1 MSTVSHRRYIVHPYR
16 FNLWIAIVSM
26 VMIFA
31 AFTSAY
37 IIKKGDSNNWIIV
50 TLPQLFQYSTLVAL
64 ISSITMQAAYIA
76 FKRNKIYLYRAFIT
90 TTFFLGASFLML
102 QINGWQQL
110 AASGATLSSHPAA
123 SFIYVIS
130 GAHFVHIAG
139 GVVALFIFA
148 VKAFTVY
155 HTPVDTLILNINPD
169 KQVGVELMT
178 TYWHFVDILWIYL
191 FIFFQVN

>member
-1 MSTVSHRRYIVHPYR
+1 MNTVSHTRFIVHPYR
-16 FNLWIAIVSM
+16 FNLWLAIVSM

-37 IIKKGDSNNWIIV
+37 IIKKADSNNWIAV
-50 TLPQLFQYSTLVAL
+50 ALPTLFQISAIIAV
-64 ISSITMQAAYIA
+64 ISSITMQAAYIS
-76 FKRNKIYLYRAFIT
+76 FKKNKIRAYRILICIT
-90 TTFFLGASFLML
+90 FLLGTSFLLL
-102 QINGWQQL
+102 QLNGWQQL
-110 AASGATLSSHPAA
+110 SSSGATLSSHPAA

-139 GVVALFIFA
+139 GVIALLVFTIRS
-148 VKAFTVY
+148 FTVY
-155 HTPVDTLILNINPD
+155 RTPVDTLLLNINPD
-169 KQVGVELMT
+169 KQVGVELMA